1 MAFGFDVPDGGNDKR
16 SGDLIELTATERGE
30 MT

>member
-16 SGDLIELTATERGE
+16 SGDLIELTATEGGR
-30 MT
+30 